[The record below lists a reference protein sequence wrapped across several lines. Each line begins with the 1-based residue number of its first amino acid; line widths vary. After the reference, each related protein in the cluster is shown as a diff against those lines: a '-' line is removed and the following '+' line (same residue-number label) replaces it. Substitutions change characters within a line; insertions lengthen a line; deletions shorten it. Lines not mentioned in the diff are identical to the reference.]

1 MLLLV
6 NACLQCVPFL
16 SRCKNINKCSF
27 YKKLLQK
34 EAFFVC
40 TSPAC
45 FAPAL
50 SSHKR
55 GASQLFLA
63 AVYLY
68 GVNAFVQMLQ
78 SHGVAVAAC
87 RKGRLMKQL
96 LPRNISDYIPQTV
109 NGRKAAD
116 GRLMVSSPSGDMP
129 MRAADGLRLMSFTE
143 SSFSRCSKPR

>member
-1 MLLLV
+1 MLLIV

-27 YKKLLQK
+27 YKKNIAKRSVFCLHRS
-34 EAFFVC
+34 VR
-40 TSPAC
+40 

-78 SHGVAVAAC
+78 SQGVAVAAC

-96 LPRNISDYIPQTV
+96 SANRIDT
-109 NGRKAAD
+109 D
-116 GRLMVSSPSGDMP
+116 GER
-129 MRAADGLRLMSFTE
+129 T
-143 SSFSRCSKPR
+143 

>member
-1 MLLLV
+1 M
-6 NACLQCVPFL
+6 F
-16 SRCKNINKCSF
+16 F
-27 YKKLLQK
+27 LQK
-34 EAFFVC
+34 IIAKRSVFLFAPPRLLR
-40 TSPAC
+40 SAG

-78 SHGVAVAAC
+78 GHGVAVAAC

-96 LPRNISDYIPQTV
+96 SANRIDT
-109 NGRKAAD
+109 D
-116 GRLMVSSPSGDMP
+116 GER
-129 MRAADGLRLMSFTE
+129 T
-143 SSFSRCSKPR
+143 

>member
-1 MLLLV
+1 M
-6 NACLQCVPFL
+6 F
-16 SRCKNINKCSF
+16 F
-27 YKKLLQK
+27 LQK
-34 EAFFVC
+34 KYCKKKRFLFAPPRLHR
-40 TSPAC
+40 PAG

-78 SHGVAVAAC
+78 SQGVAVAAC

-96 LPRNISDYIPQTV
+96 SANRIDT
-109 NGRKAAD
+109 D
-116 GRLMVSSPSGDMP
+116 GER
-129 MRAADGLRLMSFTE
+129 T
-143 SSFSRCSKPR
+143 

>member
-1 MLLLV
+1 MLLIV

-40 TSPAC
+40 PAPRLLRSAG

-78 SHGVAVAAC
+78 SQGVAVVAC

-96 LPRNISDYIPQTV
+96 SANRIDT
-109 NGRKAAD
+109 D
-116 GRLMVSSPSGDMP
+116 GER
-129 MRAADGLRLMSFTE
+129 T
-143 SSFSRCSKPR
+143 